1 MQHLGCRWD
10 LLFDEIKTA
19 NKSTI
24 TLRNA
29 AAVIGQAFSTAKV
42 SNESCNMG
50 GIASYVPIV
59 ALSNLGKCKIIA
71 TYLATRQ
78 IVELRYEQVKIADE
92 GVFHATHFVI
102 SSWTRASF

>member
-1 MQHLGCRWD
+1 MRQLGCRWD
-10 LLFDEIKTA
+10 LLLDEIKTA

-42 SNESCNMG
+42 SNESSNMG

-59 ALSNLGKCKIIA
+59 ALSDLGKCKMID

-78 IVELRYEQVKIADE
+78 IVELHYEQGRIADE
-92 GVFHATHFVI
+92 GVFHATHYAI
-102 SSWTRASF
+102 SSWTRASS